1 MMVTRREVIRQDDQ
15 GGMADVSQPMGGGG
29 WCFGVF
35 PFPEKFF
42 FTTDLSMKHRFEIA
56 VTRLESLNPKAT
68 MNPSPP
74 APLHPVARGEDEK
87 TCFIRVPKKRAAGVA
102 DGDFRDADGTFWGVK
117 STQRCF
123 RFLWT
128 TTPRVY
134 EMACIQGSRELKGQ
148 GEKWMAGGIFKGNP
162 PKECNR
168 AHTSASRCTPSRHCR
183 RI

>member
-1 MMVTRREVIRQDDQ
+1 MFRGVSVSLKNNFLRRVVDETLFRGRRQASLVVGIR
-15 GGMADVSQPMGGGG
+15 
-29 WCFGVF
+29 W
-35 PFPEKFF
+35 
-42 FTTDLSMKHRFEIA
+42 
-56 VTRLESLNPKAT
+56 
-68 MNPSPP
+68 NPSPP

-102 DGDFRDADGTFWGVK
+102 DGAFRDADGTFWGVK